1 MSVQEKKEQI
11 KNEYQGLFDGAG
23 ENTTKAAK
31 ILWTSH
37 ILKSF
42 LLTQTK

>member
-1 MSVQEKKEQI
+1 MSVHKKKNKKEEEEEKKTSSV
-11 KNEYQGLFDGAG
+11 G
-23 ENTTKAAK
+23 ETKAAK

-42 LLTQTK
+42 LSTQTK

>member
-1 MSVQEKKEQI
+1 MSVQEKKR
-11 KNEYQGLFDGAG
+11 KRKQGPGFFDSVG

-42 LLTQTK
+42 LSTQTK